1 MVSVGTDGGGNRPL
15 EADDAPNRGAHDSS
29 TFPRKSMKHNGAKF
43 PLAPALLSILLFA
56 VGLYLF
62 FANRDNKSKRVAVL
76 VLGDIGRSPRMQNHA
91 VSFARAGWDVDLVG
105 FRGTSQMKTR

>member
-1 MVSVGTDGGGNRPL
+1 VSVGTDGGGNRPL
-15 EADDAPNRGAHDSS
+15 GADEASNRAARDSS
-29 TFPRKSMKHNGAKF
+29 TFPRKTMKRNDAKF
-43 PLAPALLSILLFA
+43 PSVPALLSILLFA

-62 FANRDNKSKRVAVL
+62 FANRDNKTKRVAVL

-105 FRGTSQMKTR
+105 FRGTSQMTTA